1 MAMMNSEAAAPSME
15 AGREGVLPLVAC
27 AVDMGEHQA
36 PHARLSYRPP
46 SQVDQVVFELR
57 KLVRSATLD
66 FSLAVGKLIIEKFYR
81 NDLTR
86 WRLRGPKS
94 ASFRKLSTH
103 PELPMSPGALYR
115 CVAVF
120 ELVQRVGVGTLNH
133 LGTSHMRT
141 VLGLAEDQQWDMLQ
155 RAERERWTV
164 QRLQREVSMIR
175 ARDKH
180 RGGRPP
186 LLPEVKA
193 ARALRRTLDEVTPLL
208 EASRRGNLAPEVLA
222 ELAQIETSV
231 RRMSHALG
239 VLTKPVDG
247 CNGT

>member
-1 MAMMNSEAAAPSME
+1 ME
-15 AGREGVLPLVAC
+15 MLRDGTPRLVTSS
-27 AVDMGEHQA
+27 VETGEHQA
-36 PHARLSYRPP
+36 PFARLAYRPE

-66 FSLAVGKLIIEKFYR
+66 FSLSVGKLIIEKFYR
-81 NDLTR
+81 NDLSR
-86 WRLRGPKS
+86 WRQRGPKS

-141 VLGLAEDQQWDMLQ
+141 VLGLAEDQQSDMLQ

-208 EASRRGNLAPEVLA
+208 ESSRPGSLAPEVLA
-222 ELAQIETSV
+222 ELAQIESIV
-231 RRMSHALG
+231 RRMSQALG
-239 VLTKPVDG
+239 MLTKAADEAPP
-247 CNGT
+247 